1 MMIFFWVLGIST
13 FLHTESPDACRV
25 YIIDSAKRPHRR
37 FSLDEFY
44 QCRIGGIGV
53 TAAGDAFVSIM
64 VKSIAGQAEL
74 SIIQRQFAVLRSIF
88 MIRVGCWRM
97 ISSSLPGGARPL
109 YFTLSIFNIT
119 ITPP

>member
-74 SIIQRQFAVLRSIF
+74 SIIQRQFA
-88 MIRVGCWRM
+88 GRM